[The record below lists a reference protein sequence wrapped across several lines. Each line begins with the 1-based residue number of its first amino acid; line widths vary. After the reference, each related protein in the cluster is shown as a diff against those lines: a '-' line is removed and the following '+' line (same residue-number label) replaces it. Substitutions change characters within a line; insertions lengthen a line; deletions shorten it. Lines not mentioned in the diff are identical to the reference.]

1 MKTKQ
6 IKTVVLFLFT
16 ILFFS
21 CNKEDL
27 ESQHSHAGVPHKNEI
42 SFKQFKAETGITKFD
57 YIKTANIN
65 RSTDLMARDIEAEFV
80 TDTIGIKKYVN
91 PVDSKTTYS
100 FKIYPVSQ
108 DLNSNEYYNLVY
120 EKIGTEWNEIIFY
133 NIEKTNPTHT
143 GELESSEMVYNRMSA
158 RAGYAIVVSYNVVCT
173 NNAYCIKRGS
183 CDGLTCETGECLQTT
198 ISYVW
203 VGFEDT
209 GNQPGGNPPSSGS
222 SSGEGGGNDSGI
234 YIPNPYEGD
243 VAIDNLDFLLAGQV
257 ASFTSTLAPNLQ
269 TLIAN
274 TPFIYPYLVD
284 FCRKNGGRVGIQNR
298 QQMVQALTNYHNFQ
312 LNSIYPNLTSISI
325 NRLNLW
331 AFYSF
336 LNNNP
341 LNANTTKINVI
352 KDFIIDAEFDTAN
365 EIVDYLYENREDD
378 EAIDFGIDVI
388 DVSNDLD
395 IDAMS
400 IWIND
405 YDSFRAQMSNNEREL
420 FDDLLPNRKMWYM
433 VAAKKAIVKSQEIY
447 PNDLHNGKG
456 DALRHAIWN
465 GLSSLLIGADLTNEL
480 TSAHENRPPTYV
492 YSTKE
497 NAMDLYN
504 NSKGRFVA
512 TYSNISNVID
522 NILLYCI
529 EGNLMYLNNL
539 NSQGFATSASILIPT
554 NQ

>member
-1 MKTKQ
+1 
-6 IKTVVLFLFT
+6 
-16 ILFFS
+16 
-21 CNKEDL
+21 
-27 ESQHSHAGVPHKNEI
+27 
-42 SFKQFKAETGITKFD
+42 
-57 YIKTANIN
+57 
-65 RSTDLMARDIEAEFV
+65 MA
-80 TDTIGIKKYVN
+80 
-91 PVDSKTTYS
+91 
-100 FKIYPVSQ
+100 
-108 DLNSNEYYNLVY
+108 
-120 EKIGTEWNEIIFY
+120 
-133 NIEKTNPTHT
+133 
-143 GELESSEMVYNRMSA
+143 
-158 RAGYAIVVSYNVVCT
+158 
-173 NNAYCIKRGS
+173 
-183 CDGLTCETGECLQTT
+183 
-198 ISYVW
+198 
-203 VGFEDT
+203 
-209 GNQPGGNPPSSGS
+209 
-222 SSGEGGGNDSGI
+222 
-234 YIPNPYEGD
+234 
-243 VAIDNLDFLLAGQV
+243 
-257 ASFTSTLAPNLQ
+257 FTSTLAPELQ
-269 TLIAN
+269 DLIIEHN
-274 TPFIYPYLVD
+274 FIHSYLID

-298 QQMVQALTNYHNFQ
+298 QQMVQALNNCHNFQ